1 MIVEDRIFELY
12 PRLLMNRLRYKRS
25 YLIRNSV
32 QYIFLFFFQLS
43 NEECMKEIVFDKQ
56 PPEIEVHIVNAE
68 PSWPWLLTVSFHF
81 SPENKAK
88 SLFSANH

>member
-1 MIVEDRIFELY
+1 
-12 PRLLMNRLRYKRS
+12 
-25 YLIRNSV
+25 
-32 QYIFLFFFQLS
+32 
-43 NEECMKEIVFDKQ
+43 MKEIVFDKQ

-81 SPENKAK
+81 LPENKAK